1 MAAVKFTNLER
12 RLNSFG
18 KYIVKQART
27 NLTKGKK
34 NVNKG
39 LYNSI
44 KFKVSKTAKGIDV
57 TFFMLGYGSFV
68 DKGVSGNEVR
78 REYRNWKGQ
87 KGASPF
93 AYKSKQPPSGV
104 IEKWISQRKIKGRD
118 VKGRFI
124 TNKSLAFLIG
134 RSIKLKGIKST
145 SFFQRPM
152 ELAMKRLGKDILIS
166 IKEDVMKELKA
177 SVKQ

>member
-1 MAAVKFTNLER
+1 MATFKFTNLER
-12 RLNSFG
+12 RLDSFG

-44 KFKVSKTAKGIDV
+44 KFKV
-57 TFFMLGYGSFV
+57 SFV

-152 ELAMKRLGKDILIS
+152 ELAMKRFGKDILIS

-177 SVKQ
+177 SVKK